1 MIKLPSNSE
10 WVENYPGIITSD
22 RKLLDFEPLMLET
35 TYSIKKSRKI
45 MENGDNIE
53 KDNNIKKPTVALI
66 KKPTVALTYED
77 FTNNILK
84 ENFLS
89 PNMTSHM
96 NPIWIIIIFLIA
108 IYIIFFLAK

>member
-1 MIKLPSNSE
+1 MIELPGNSQ

-22 RKLLDFEPLMLET
+22 RKLTDFEPLMLET
-35 TYSIKKSRKI
+35 SYSIAKSRKI
-45 MENGDNIE
+45 MENGDNFE
-53 KDNNIKKPTVALI
+53 KDEKIKN
-66 KKPTVALTYED
+66 PTVALTYEY
-77 FTNNILK
+77 FTNNLLK
-84 ENFLS
+84 ENLS

>member
-53 KDNNIKKPTVALI
+53 KDNNIKKPTVAL
-66 KKPTVALTYED
+66 TYED

>member
-53 KDNNIKKPTVALI
+53 KDNNIKKPTVAL
-66 KKPTVALTYED
+66 TCED

>member
-1 MIKLPSNSE
+1 MIKLPSNSQ

-35 TYSIKKSRKI
+35 SYSIEKSRKI

-53 KDNNIKKPTVALI
+53 KDNNIKKQ
-66 KKPTVALTYED
+66 TVALTYED

-84 ENFLS
+84 ENLS

>member
-1 MIKLPSNSE
+1 MVDLPSNSQ
-10 WVENYPGIITSD
+10 WVEHYPGIITSD
-22 RKLLDFEPLMLET
+22 RKLSDFKPLMLET
-35 TYSIKKSRKI
+35 SYSITESRKI
-45 MENGDNIE
+45 MENGDNVE
-53 KDNNIKKPTVALI
+53 KDENIKKPTI
-66 KKPTVALTYED
+66 ALTYED

>member
-1 MIKLPSNSE
+1 MIELPINSQ

-35 TYSIKKSRKI
+35 TCSIKKSKKI

-53 KDNNIKKPTVALI
+53 KDEKIEN
-66 KKPTVALTYED
+66 PTVALTYED

-84 ENFLS
+84 ENLS

>member
-1 MIKLPSNSE
+1 MVDLPGNSQ

-35 TYSIKKSRKI
+35 TYSIAKSRKI

-53 KDNNIKKPTVALI
+53 KDNNIKKPTVAL
-66 KKPTVALTYED
+66 TYED

-84 ENFLS
+84 ENLS

-96 NPIWIIIIFLIA
+96 NPIWIIIIFLISLKC
-108 IYIIFFLAK
+108 FEFCNV

>member
-1 MIKLPSNSE
+1 MVDLPSNSQ
-10 WVENYPGIITSD
+10 WVEHYHGSITPD
-22 RKLLDFEPLMLET
+22 RKLSDFKPLKLET
-35 TYSIKKSRKI
+35 SYSIAESRKI
-45 MENGDNIE
+45 IENGDNVE
-53 KDNNIKKPTVALI
+53 KDENIKKPTI
-66 KKPTVALTYED
+66 ALTYED

-84 ENFLS
+84 ENLD